1 MMIEVTCSEL
11 KSAASAIAK
20 ANEAF
25 KDSANNLMAAADE
38 LMSIWEGDSRDKFA
52 SGMEQRKVWYQQMA
66 EIVSE
71 YVSSMNTIAEQ
82 YEEMDQK
89 GAQLVRK

>member
-1 MMIEVTCSEL
+1 MKLEVTCSEL
-11 KSAASAIAK
+11 KSAASAISK

-25 KDSANNLMAAADE
+25 RDAAANLQAAAEE
-38 LMSIWEGDSRDKFA
+38 LMNTWVGDSRDKFA
-52 SGMEQRKVWYQQMA
+52 SGMEERKVWYEQMS
-66 EIVSE
+66 EIVTE
-71 YVSSMNTIAEQ
+71 YVQSMNQIADQ